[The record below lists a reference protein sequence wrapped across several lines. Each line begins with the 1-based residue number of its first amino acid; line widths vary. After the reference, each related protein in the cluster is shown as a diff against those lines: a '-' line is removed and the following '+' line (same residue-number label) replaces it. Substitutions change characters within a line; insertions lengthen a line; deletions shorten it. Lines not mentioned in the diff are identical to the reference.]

1 MTTINPN
8 VAVRIPAQL
17 FTYPNSLR
25 PIANGQ
31 IYIGKPDK
39 DPVIKKNQINV
50 YIENESGEFIP
61 VSQPLSINSGGY
73 CVYNGA
79 VVEFYT
85 DDAYSMVV
93 YDVNNVQVYYYPNIM
108 PASGAGKA
116 LATKHFLRVPEPSVE
131 PLPNVDQRKHKLLG
145 FDAYGD
151 PVAIINQDHDYNLV
165 EVAEIDPPNEDDELR
180 YILLAGYKVPAY
192 PTKLDRPAAAYPT
205 VPRFV
210 SPVYSFRATKNYHY
224 SVPFSLLNAQFSE
237 LVVETDFEDRFSTLS
252 VRKITQDSGI
262 VDIVSSYSSGGDA
275 LSTISIVDKASRA
288 RLLLSVYHAYSPLN
302 VLAKKSVKVNGK
314 TVTIEL
320 SPTSLPQ
327 DVSTRYVSVVEP
339 EISFE
344 PKVNATLH
352 LPVNYFHQALVS
364 RRNQIF
370 QNLVFDVVFD
380 ENVSGNIKILIN
392 EPIHGISVEVPVT
405 IT

>member
-8 VAVRIPAQL
+8 VAVRIPAQI
-17 FTYPNSLR
+17 FTHPNSLK
-25 PIANGQ
+25 PISSGH

-39 DPVIKKNQINV
+39 DPVIKKYQINV
-50 YIENESGEFIP
+50 YIENESGEYIP

-85 DDAYSMVV
+85 DDAYSMAV

-108 PASGAGKA
+108 PASGGGKA
-116 LATKHFLRVPEPSVE
+116 LSTKHFLRVPEPTIE

-145 FDAYGD
+145 FDGYGD
-151 PVAIINQDHDYNLV
+151 PIAIINQDHDYNLV

-237 LVVETDFEDRFSTLS
+237 LSVETDFKDRFSTLS
-252 VRKITQDSGI
+252 VRRITQDSGI
-262 VDIVSSYSSGGDA
+262 VDIVTSYSAGGDSV
-275 LSTISIVDKASRA
+275 STISITDKASKA
-288 RLLLSVYHAYSPLN
+288 KLLLSVYHTYSPLN
-302 VLAKKSVKVNGK
+302 VLAKKGVKVNRK

-327 DVSTRYVSVVEP
+327 VTSPRYTSVVEP
-339 EISFE
+339 EVSFE

-352 LPVNYFHQALVS
+352 IPVNYFNQALVS
-364 RRNQIF
+364 RHNAVF

-405 IT
+405 IN